1 MRIKKLFIVFL
12 TVVMLFSALSI
23 TSFSSDRTTKLTVD
37 SVSAK
42 VGDTVSVDIRLT
54 NNPGIVSANINVAFD
69 EGLTLVGAANGITFP
84 KSMSFI
90 PPKQLSAVGKITGS
104 CNFAWQGVDIAAK
117 DIKDGVILTLY
128 FKVSENACSG
138 DVYGISVASRSSDV
152 VDKNLQ
158 CITLSP
164 SYGEVNVSG
173 NVPDSDSDNTLSNFT
188 KSYTNFIRRIFLM
201 IRQLLSIQAK

>member
-1 MRIKKLFIVFL
+1 MRTKKLLSLFL
-12 TVVMLFSALSI
+12 MILLLLNSLSAASLAA
-23 TSFSSDRTTKLTVD
+23 DRLTRLTVD
-37 SVSAK
+37 EVSAK
-42 VGDTVSVDIRLT
+42 PGETVIVSICLT
-54 NNPGIVSANINVAFD
+54 DNPGIVSANINVAFD

-104 CNFAWQGVDIAAK
+104 CNFAWQGVDIADK

-173 NVPDSDSDNTLSNFT
+173 NVPDSDSDNTLSNFI